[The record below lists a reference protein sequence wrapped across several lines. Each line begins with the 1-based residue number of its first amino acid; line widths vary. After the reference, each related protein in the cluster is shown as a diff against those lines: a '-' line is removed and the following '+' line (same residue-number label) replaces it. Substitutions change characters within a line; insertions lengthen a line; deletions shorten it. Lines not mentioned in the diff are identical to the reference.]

1 MGAVKKVF
9 KKVGSLFGIGGSSSS
24 STPTVEPVAPAPA
37 PTPIVGV
44 QDVSGDTAAAQS
56 AAAEAKKKKRRGFAS
71 TQTSLVG
78 DANTSG
84 RDTLG

>member
-9 KKVGSLFGIGGSSSS
+9 KGIGSLFGIGSR
-24 STPTVEPVAPAPA
+24 STPSVEPVATD
-37 PTPIVGV
+37 PTPTSV
-44 QDVSGDTAAAQS
+44 QDVSGDTGGQS
-56 AAAEAKKKKRRGFAS
+56 AAEDAKKKKRRGFAS
-71 TQTSLVG
+71 TSTSLIG

>member
-9 KKVGSLFGIGGSSSS
+9 KSVGSLFGIGGSSSS
-24 STPTVEPVAPAPA
+24 TPTVQQVATD
-37 PTPIVGV
+37 PTPTAV
-44 QDVSGDTAAAQS
+44 QDVSGDTGGQDTTD
-56 AAAEAKKKKRRGFAS
+56 AKKKKRRGFAS